1 MCDDK
6 NEVDRQWSGK
16 KRKKK
21 KENQYLGWWDEEAT
35 NEVGEDGTILD
46 VTIGRNSSIQINVD
60 WSKETNDDEWLEKEN
75 EDEGEFGKPM
85 MTTVEMMRIRGLT
98 RKTEGWTLG
107 VGLLRWIRFI
117 EVSGGGFLSFIV

>member
-21 KENQYLGWWDEEAT
+21 KENQCLGWWDEEAT